1 VSSLVPSSWFAA
13 LAELGTA
20 GRVGD
25 ALASGLSAKEVE
37 RHIAGVEAHAARA
50 PRECFV
56 LDDDGWA
63 TLVTSERS
71 YGAGRFSTP
80 SIAELWGQARARV
93 KDPDRRARISLAILS
108 GTGALTDVGALQA
121 TSAPGTLFQVASQ
134 FNCLEAPGPNVVPVS
149 EYVHDYTQG
158 PRASVSAFPA
168 TLLRHYFAPGPG
180 GERFVQTDAR
190 HLDLLD
196 GALDAQVAQVR
207 SGYLQSSAFRDPARA
222 AELLRD
228 RFERIKVGL
237 HEGVEVVFGNDWGG
251 PVLGTPTIDQV
262 FTSTVAQGAYG
273 RDDGTP
279 ALREI
284 RVQLLRAAY
293 LGTLLSALASGSRVV
308 VLTLIGGGVFGNP
321 PEDIWG
327 AIFWACDQV
336 DGLGGASLTVLV
348 NGRDRVTAEAKR
360 SLFVRGGAYIDAST
374 DRIVL
379 ERRI

>member
-1 VSSLVPSSWFAA
+1 
-13 LAELGTA
+13 LGAA

-25 ALASGLSAKEVE
+25 ALAPGLSDKEVE
-37 RHIAGVEAHAARA
+37 RHIAGVEAHVARA

-63 TLVTSERS
+63 TLVTSERN
-71 YGAGRFSTP
+71 YCAGRFSTP

-196 GALDAQVAQVR
+196 GALDAQVAHVQ
-207 SGYLQSSAFRDPARA
+207 SGYLQSSAIRDPARA

-237 HEGVEVVFGNDWGG
+237 QEGVEVVFGHDWGG
-251 PVLGTPTIDQV
+251 PVVGARTIDQV

-293 LGTLLSALASGSRVV
+293 LGTLLSALVSGSRVV

-327 AIFWACDQV
+327 AIFWAVEQV
-336 DGLGGASLTVLV
+336 EGLAGAALTVLV

-360 SLFVRGGAYIDAST
+360 FVTERGGAYIDAST
-374 DRIVL
+374 NRIVL
-379 ERRI
+379 ERRT